1 MDIPLYHPALGIGV
15 GSGAQ
20 TTASAG
26 TNVVAGG
33 IVEMRPGPREAKVL
47 VVDDDADN
55 RIVISRL
62 LRLSGVSPE
71 RCCEIE
77 GDAAEYLA
85 RSGTKYDLVF
95 LDLQLPKKDGYTIL
109 AEIRANPEISKTKV
123 VALTASVT
131 HHDIERCKAAG
142 FDGFIGKPIDGRR
155 FSELFKRILSGEAV
169 WTED

>member
-1 MDIPLYHPALGIGV
+1 MNI
-15 GSGAQ
+15 
-20 TTASAG
+20 
-26 TNVVAGG
+26 
-33 IVEMRPGPREAKVL
+33 EPRNAKVL

-55 RIVISRL
+55 RTVISRL

-71 RCCEIE
+71 RSSEVE

-85 RSGTKYDLVF
+85 RSVAGFDLVF
-95 LDLQLPKKDGYTIL
+95 LDLHLPKKDGYAVL
-109 AEIRANPEISKTKV
+109 AEIRANPALAGTRV

-131 HHDIERCKAAG
+131 RSDIERCRQAG

-155 FSELFKRILSGEAV
+155 FSELFRRILSGESV